1 MSAQAFRFALALML
15 VVAALLV
22 VPLWSA
28 RGQEAR
34 AERQRHSDISEG
46 QTSSANGYWTDPMRQ
61 ARTMGSFC
69 PGPQRLFW
77 NTAVNR

>member
-1 MSAQAFRFALALML
+1 MSAQAFRFALAPMV

-22 VPLWSA
+22 VSLWPA
-28 RGQEAR
+28 RGREAG
-34 AERQRHSDISEG
+34 INEG
-46 QTSSANGYWTDPMRQ
+46 QTPSANGYWTDPMRQ

-77 NTAVNR
+77 NTAANR